1 MNKYAS
7 GSRFRVTID
16 PKLDEKSEVGFS
28 KVSGL
33 NVELEVEE
41 IQEGGVNGAPH
52 VLPAPVKRGGKLT
65 LEKGLTSANSWAAK
79 LRPGF
84 QLGGWLTVEVEDSS
98 GAVIRTFMIED
109 GLVTK
114 WELTDMDASSSQ
126 VLIEKLEIAHEG
138 LKCR

>member
-7 GSRFRVTID
+7 GFRFRVTID
-16 PKLDEKSEVGFS
+16 PKLDEKSEIGFS

-33 NVELEVEE
+33 SVELETDE

-52 VLPAPVKRGGKLT
+52 VLSAPAKRSSKLT
-65 LEKGLTSANSWAAK
+65 LEKGLTSADSWAAK

-84 QLGGWLTVEVEDSS
+84 MLGGWLTVEVEDNS
-98 GAVIRTFMIED
+98 GAVLRTYMIED
-109 GLVTK
+109 GIVTK

-126 VLIEKLEIAHEG
+126 VLIEKLEIAHTG